1 MKKKIVLF
9 APLAITIAVLDIVAV
24 AIALYEQNV
33 LLGISVLLMLLA
45 SAVAFYKIF
54 GLNRTMSRFYKNINS
69 FLTPYQQDALLNFPL
84 PVMVFNHS
92 GEILWYNELM
102 KEKVFADEDSFGYN
116 VKALFP
122 KMDIE
127 KRCPPS
133 GYGVEYKGKLFT
145 AFPSKAHEDSDGLY
159 VSYFI
164 DDDKLKR
171 VAREFFSS
179 RPNVA
184 WFMIDNYD
192 ELLQSA
198 RENERSQVMA
208 EVEYVI
214 ETFVNNNHGIV
225 RKIDKDRFLVI
236 LEERYLRGII
246 ENRFNILDD
255 VRRIEAADKMPVTL
269 SIGVGRDARSIE
281 ESEEMAEQALDMA
294 LGRGGDQAA
303 IKTKNGYDFYGGV
316 AKGVEKRTKVK
327 TRIVANALLE
337 LIQSSSNVVLMG
349 HRFADLD
356 AMGSAAGLWYAI
368 KEMGKPAKIVYN
380 EKTSL
385 VKNLYDRLMDQGF
398 EEAFVSPEQALN
410 HIGEKTLLIIV
421 DTHTPQML
429 ESAAVYE
436 ACKNVAVIDHHRKMV
451 GYIDNAVLFHH
462 EPFASSASEMVA
474 ELLQYIGDKYR
485 INGGA
490 ADALLSG
497 IMLDTKNFIMRTGV
511 RTFEAAAYLKRMG
524 ADTIEV
530 KSLFATSMESYQER
544 SKVMASA
551 EVYNHCAIAVA
562 REPVD
567 QIKIV
572 AAQAAD
578 ELLNVND
585 VYGSFV
591 LYYEGEGIVGL
602 SARSMGKMNV
612 QVVMEKLGGGGHQTM
627 AGAQIRNT
635 TFEEV
640 RARLDEAINE
650 HLNTLNPEQSP
661 APTEPG
667 PVQMMD
673 PAMEEAAKKA
683 ADKASK

>member
-24 AIALYEQNV
+24 AMALYEQNAA
-33 LLGISVLLMLLA
+33 LGISVLLMLVA
-45 SAVAFYKIF
+45 SAAAFYKIF
-54 GLNRTMSRFYKNINS
+54 TVNLTMNRFYKNINS
-69 FLTPYQQDALLNFPL
+69 FLTPYQKDALLSFPL
-84 PVMVFNHS
+84 PVVVFNQR
-92 GEILWYNELM
+92 GEILWYNDLM
-102 KEKVFADEDSFGYN
+102 KEKVFAGEDSFGYN
-116 VKALFP
+116 VNDLFP
-122 KMDIE
+122 NLNVDQP
-127 KRCPPS
+127 CPPS

-145 AFPSKAHEDSDGLY
+145 AFPSKAGHEVEGLS

-171 VAREFFSS
+171 IAKEYFSS
-179 RPNVA
+179 RPAVA

-192 ELLQSA
+192 EMLQTA
-198 RENERSQVMA
+198 KENERSQVMA

-214 ETFVNNNHGIV
+214 ETFVGNNHGV
-225 RKIDKDRFLVI
+225 VKKIDKDRFLVI

-255 VRRIEAADKMPVTL
+255 VRRIEAGDKLPVTL
-269 SIGVGRDARSIE
+269 SIGVGREAKSIS
-281 ESEEMAEQALDMA
+281 ESEEMASQALDMA

-356 AMGSAAGLWYAI
+356 CMGAAAGLWYTVR
-368 KEMGKPAKIVYN
+368 EMDKPAKIVYN

-385 VKNLYDRLMDQGF
+385 TKNLYDRLVANGF
-398 EEAFVSPEQALN
+398 EDAFVSPEHAMN
-410 HIGEKTLLIIV
+410 YIGEKTLLIIV

-429 ESAAVYE
+429 ESAALYE
-436 ACKNVAVIDHHRKMV
+436 ACKDVAVIDHHRKMV

-485 INGGA
+485 INGFA

-497 IMLDTKNFIMRTGV
+497 IMLDTKNFIMRTGF

-530 KSLFATSMESYQER
+530 KALFATSMEAYQER
-544 SKVMASA
+544 SKVVASA
-551 EVYNHCAIAVA
+551 EVYNHCAIAAV
-562 REPVD
+562 EEKID

-572 AAQAAD
+572 AAQSAD
-578 ELLNVND
+578 ELLNIND

-591 LYYEGEGIVGL
+591 LYTEAEGVIGL

-627 AGAQIRNT
+627 AGAQIKNT
-635 TFEEV
+635 TMAEV
-640 RARLDEAINE
+640 RQRLNEAIDE
-650 HLNTLNPEQSP
+650 YLNSLNPEPVP
-661 APTEPG
+661 AEPG
-667 PVQMMD
+667 PVQLMD
-673 PAMEEAAKKA
+673 GVAPAGK
-683 ADKASK
+683 

>member
-1 MKKKIVLF
+1 MKKRIVLF
-9 APLAITIAVLDIVAV
+9 APLAITIAILDIVAV
-24 AIALYEQNV
+24 AMAMYEQN
-33 LLGISVLLMLLA
+33 LALAIGVLLMLIA
-45 SAVAFYKIF
+45 SGVTFYKIF
-54 GLNRTMSRFYKNINS
+54 NLNRTMNRFYRNINA
-69 FLTPYQQDALLNFPL
+69 FLTPYQKDALLSFPL
-84 PVMVFNHS
+84 PVVVFNQR
-92 GEILWYNELM
+92 GEILWYNDLM
-102 KEKVFADEDSFGYN
+102 KEKVFDGEDSFGYN
-116 VKALFP
+116 VNDLFP
-122 KMDIE
+122 NLNVDQP
-127 KRCPPS
+127 CPPS

-145 AFPSKAHEDSDGLY
+145 AYPSKAGHEVEGLS

-171 VAREFFSS
+171 IAKEYFSS
-179 RPNVA
+179 RPAAA

-214 ETFVNNNHGIV
+214 ETFVGNNHGIV
-225 RKIDKDRFLVI
+225 QKIDKDRFFVV

-255 VRRIEAADKMPVTL
+255 VRRIEAGDKMPVTL
-269 SIGVGRDARSIE
+269 SIGVGREARSIA
-281 ESEEMAEQALDMA
+281 ESEEMARQALDMA

-303 IKTKNGYDFYGGV
+303 IKNKNGYDFYGGV

-327 TRIVANALLE
+327 TRIVASALLE
-337 LIQSSSNVVLMG
+337 LIQSSSNVLLMG

-356 AMGSAAGLWYAI
+356 CVGASAGLWYAI
-368 KEMGKPAKIVYN
+368 KEMGKPAKIIYN

-385 VKNLYDRLMDQGF
+385 TGNLYERLMNYGF
-398 EEAFVSPEQALN
+398 EDAFIDPEKAMNL
-410 HIGEKTLLIIV
+410 IGEKTLLIIV

-429 ESAAVYE
+429 ESADLYK
-436 ACKNVAVIDHHRKMV
+436 ACQNVVVIDHHRKMV
-451 GYIDNAVLFHH
+451 GYIDNAVIFHH

-530 KSLFATSMESYQER
+530 KALFATTMDAYQAR
-544 SKVMASA
+544 SKVVASA
-551 EVYNHCAIAVA
+551 EVYNHCAIAAVK
-562 REPVD
+562 E
-567 QIKIV
+567 QINEIRVV

-578 ELLNVND
+578 ELLNIND

-591 LYYEGEGIVGL
+591 LYAEGEGVVGL

-612 QVVMEKLGGGGHQTM
+612 QVVMEKMGGGGHQTM

-640 RARLDEAINE
+640 RQRLNEAIDE
-650 HLNTLNPEQSP
+650 YLTTLNPEPSAEQ
-661 APTEPG
+661 G
-667 PVQMMD
+667 PVQVLD
-673 PAMEEAAKKA
+673 SAAVPKA
-683 ADKASK
+683 

>member
-9 APLAITIAVLDIVAV
+9 MPLAITIAVLDMVAV
-24 AIALYEQNV
+24 AMAVYQQNLAFVIAV
-33 LLGISVLLMLLA
+33 VLMLIA

-54 GLNRTMSRFYKNINS
+54 TVNSSMNRFYKNINT
-69 FLTPYQQDALLNFPL
+69 FLTPYQQDALLSFPL
-84 PVMVFNHS
+84 PVIVFNHH
-92 GEILWYNELM
+92 GEILWYNDLM
-102 KEKVFADEDSFGYN
+102 KEKVFAGEDSFGYN
-116 VKALFP
+116 VKDLFP
-122 KMDIE
+122 NLNVEQD
-127 KRCPPS
+127 CPPS

-145 AFPSKAHEDSDGLY
+145 AFPATAGHETEGLR

-171 VAREFFSS
+171 IAKEYFSS
-179 RPNVA
+179 RPAVA

-192 ELLQSA
+192 EVLQSA
-198 RENERSQVMA
+198 KENERSQVMA
-208 EVEYVI
+208 EVEYII
-214 ETFVNNNHGIV
+214 ETFVGNNYGIV
-225 RKIDKDRFLVI
+225 QKIDKDRFFVLM
-236 LEERYLRGII
+236 EERYLRGVI

-269 SIGVGRDARSIE
+269 SIGVGREAKSILE
-281 ESEEMAEQALDMA
+281 GEAMASQALDMA

-337 LIQSSSNVVLMG
+337 LIQSSSNVILMG

-385 VKNLYDRLMDQGF
+385 VQNLYERLLENGF
-398 EEAFVSPEQALN
+398 EDAFASPEQALN
-410 HIGEKTLLIIV
+410 LVVENTLLIVV

-429 ESAAVYE
+429 EYAPIYE
-436 ACKNVAVIDHHRKMV
+436 ACQNVAVIDHHRKMV

-474 ELLQYIGDKYR
+474 ELLQYIGEKYR
-485 INGGA
+485 INSGA
-490 ADALLSG
+490 AEALLSG

-530 KSLFATSMESYQER
+530 KALFATSMEAYQAR
-544 SKVMASA
+544 SMVVASA
-551 EVYNHCAIAVA
+551 EVYNHCAIATV
-562 REPVD
+562 REPMD

-572 AAQAAD
+572 AAQSAD
-578 ELLNVND
+578 ELLNIND

-612 QVVMEKLGGGGHQTM
+612 QIVMEKLGGGGHQTM
-627 AGAQIRNT
+627 AGAQLRNT

-640 RARLDEAINE
+640 RAKLNAAIDEYLTE
-650 HLNTLNPEQSP
+650 LNPEPIP
-661 APTEPG
+661 AEPG
-667 PVQMMD
+667 PVQMMELTI
-673 PAMEEAAKKA
+673 PEEK
-683 ADKASK
+683 

>member
-9 APLAITIAVLDIVAV
+9 VPLTITIAVLDIVAV
-24 AIALYEQNV
+24 AMALYQQNAV
-33 LLGISVLLMLLA
+33 LGISVLLMLIA
-45 SAVAFYKIF
+45 SGVAFYKIF
-54 GLNRTMSRFYKNINS
+54 TLNRTMNRFYKNINS
-69 FLTPYQQDALLNFPL
+69 FLTPYQQDTLLSFPL
-84 PVMVFNHS
+84 PVMVFNQS
-92 GEILWYNELM
+92 GEVLWYNELM
-102 KEKVFADEDSFGYN
+102 KEKVFAGEDSFGYN
-116 VKALFP
+116 VKELFP

-127 KRCPPS
+127 KPCPPS
-133 GYGVEYKGKLFT
+133 GYGMEYKGKLFT
-145 AFPSKAHEDSDGLY
+145 AYPSKAGHEVEGLC

-171 VAREFFSS
+171 IAREYFSS
-179 RPNVA
+179 RPAVA

-214 ETFVNNNHGIV
+214 ETFVGNNHGIV
-225 RKIDKDRFLVI
+225 KKIDKDRFLVI
-236 LEERYLRGII
+236 LEDRYLRGII

-269 SIGVGRDARSIE
+269 SIGVGREAKSIA
-281 ESEEMAEQALDMA
+281 ESEEMASQALDMA

-327 TRIVANALLE
+327 TRIVATALLE
-337 LIQSSSNVVLMG
+337 LIQSSSNVILMG

-356 AMGSAAGLWYAI
+356 AMGSAAGLWYSI
-368 KEMGKPAKIVYN
+368 KEMGKPAKIIYN

-385 VKNLYDRLMDQGF
+385 VQNLYERLLTHGF
-398 EEAFVSPEQALN
+398 EDAFVSPEQALN
-410 HIGEKTLLIIV
+410 LINEKTLLIIV

-436 ACKNVAVIDHHRKMV
+436 ACQNVAVIDHHRKMV

-474 ELLQYIGDKYR
+474 ELLQYIGDKHR

-530 KSLFATSMESYQER
+530 KALFATSMEAYQAR
-544 SKVMASA
+544 SKVVASA
-551 EVYNHCAIAVA
+551 EVYNHCAVA
-562 REPVD
+562 TVKEAMD

-572 AAQAAD
+572 AAQSAD
-578 ELLNVND
+578 ELLNIND

-591 LYYEGEGIVGL
+591 LYNEGEGVVGL

-640 RARLDEAINE
+640 RERLNAAIDE
-650 HLNTLNPEQSP
+650 HLNTLNPEP
-661 APTEPG
+661 IPVEPG

-673 PAMEEAAKKA
+673 PAAEAKA
-683 ADKASK
+683 AENK

>member
-9 APLAITIAVLDIVAV
+9 MPLAITIAVLDMVAV
-24 AIALYEQNV
+24 AMSVYEQNLAFV
-33 LLGISVLLMLLA
+33 IAVLLMLIA

-54 GLNRTMSRFYKNINS
+54 TVNSSMNRFYKNINS
-69 FLTPYQQDALLNFPL
+69 FLTPYQQDALLSFPL
-84 PVMVFNHS
+84 PVIVFNHH
-92 GEILWYNELM
+92 GEILWYNDLM
-102 KEKVFADEDSFGYN
+102 KEKVFAGEDSFGYS
-116 VKALFP
+116 VKDLFP
-122 KMDIE
+122 NLNVEQD
-127 KRCPPS
+127 CPPS

-145 AFPSKAHEDSDGLY
+145 AFPATAGHETDGLR

-171 VAREFFSS
+171 IAKEYFSS
-179 RPNVA
+179 RPAVA

-198 RENERSQVMA
+198 KENERSQVMA
-208 EVEYVI
+208 EVEYII
-214 ETFVNNNHGIV
+214 ETFVGNNHGIV
-225 RKIDKDRFLVI
+225 LKIDKDRFFVLM
-236 LEERYLRGII
+236 EERYLRGVI

-269 SIGVGRDARSIE
+269 SIGVGREAKSIIE
-281 ESEEMAEQALDMA
+281 GEAMASQALDMA

-303 IKTKNGYDFYGGV
+303 IKTKSGYDFYGGV

-337 LIQSSSNVVLMG
+337 LIQSSSNVILMG

-385 VKNLYDRLMDQGF
+385 VQNLYDRLLENGF
-398 EEAFVSPEQALN
+398 EDAFISPEQAMNLVVEN
-410 HIGEKTLLIIV
+410 TLLIVV

-429 ESAAVYE
+429 EYAPIYE
-436 ACKNVAVIDHHRKMV
+436 ACQNVAVIDHHRKMV

-485 INGGA
+485 INSGA
-490 ADALLSG
+490 AEALLSG

-530 KSLFATSMESYQER
+530 KALFATSMEAYQAR
-544 SKVMASA
+544 SMVVASA
-551 EVYNHCAIAVA
+551 EVYNHCAIATV
-562 REPVD
+562 REPMD

-572 AAQAAD
+572 AAQSAD
-578 ELLNVND
+578 ELLNIND

-612 QVVMEKLGGGGHQTM
+612 QIVMEKLGGGGHQTM
-627 AGAQIRNT
+627 AGAQLRNT

-640 RARLDEAINE
+640 RAKLNAAIDEYLSE
-650 HLNTLNPEQSP
+650 LNPEPIP
-661 APTEPG
+661 AEPG
-667 PVQMMD
+667 PVQMMELTI
-673 PAMEEAAKKA
+673 PEEK
-683 ADKASK
+683 

>member
-9 APLAITIAVLDIVAV
+9 APLAITIAVMDAVAV
-24 AIALYEQNV
+24 AMALYEQN
-33 LLGISVLLMLLA
+33 LTLSIAVLLMIIA
-45 SAVAFYKIF
+45 SGAAFYKIF
-54 GLNRTMSRFYKNINS
+54 TLNLTMSRFYKNINS
-69 FLTPYQQDALLNFPL
+69 FLTPYQQDALLSFPL
-84 PVMVFNHS
+84 PVMVYNPH
-92 GEILWYNELM
+92 GEILWYNDLM
-102 KEKVFADEDSFGYN
+102 KDKVFAGEDSFGYN
-116 VKALFP
+116 VHDLFP
-122 KMDIE
+122 NIDTE
-127 KRCPPS
+127 KPCPPT
-133 GYGVEYKGKLFT
+133 GYGVDYKGKLFT
-145 AFPSKAHEDSDGLY
+145 AFPTRAGHETEDLH

-171 VAREFFSS
+171 IAKEYFSS
-179 RPNVA
+179 RPAVA

-214 ETFVNNNHGIV
+214 ETFVGNNHGIV
-225 RKIDKDRFLVI
+225 KKIDKDRFLVI

-269 SIGVGRDARSIE
+269 SIGVGREAKSIA
-281 ESEEMAEQALDMA
+281 ESEEMASQALDMA

-337 LIQSSSNVVLMG
+337 LIQSSSNVILMG
-349 HRFADLD
+349 HRFSDLD
-356 AMGSAAGLWYAI
+356 ATGSAAGLWYAI

-385 VKNLYDRLMDQGF
+385 VGNLYDRLMEHGF
-398 EEAFVSPEQALN
+398 EDAFASPEEALEMVN
-410 HIGEKTLLIIV
+410 EKTLLIVV

-429 ESAAVYE
+429 DAPQVYE

-490 ADALLSG
+490 ADALLAG

-530 KSLFATSMESYQER
+530 KALFATSMQAYQAR
-544 SKVMASA
+544 SKVVASA
-551 EVYNHCAIAVA
+551 EVYNHCAIATVK
-562 REPVD
+562 EPMD

-572 AAQAAD
+572 AAQSAD
-578 ELLNVND
+578 ELLNIND

-627 AGAQIRNT
+627 AGAQVRNT

-640 RARLDEAINE
+640 RQRLNDAIDEY
-650 HLNTLNPEQSP
+650 LNTLNPEP
-661 APTEPG
+661 APVEPG
-667 PVQMMD
+667 PVQMMEPLD
-673 PAMEEAAKKA
+673 EQLPKQ
-683 ADKASK
+683 

>member
-9 APLAITIAVLDIVAV
+9 VPLTITIAVLDMVAV
-24 AIALYEQNV
+24 TMAVYEQN
-33 LLGISVLLMLLA
+33 LALGIAVLLMLIA

-54 GLNRTMSRFYKNINS
+54 TVNRSMNRFYKNINS
-69 FLTPYQQDALLNFPL
+69 FLTPYQQDALLSFPL
-84 PVMVFNHS
+84 PVIVFNHH

-102 KEKVFADEDSFGYN
+102 KEKVFAGEDSFGYN
-116 VKALFP
+116 VKDLFP
-122 KMDIE
+122 NLNVEQD
-127 KRCPPS
+127 CPPS

-145 AFPSKAHEDSDGLY
+145 AFPATAGHETEGLR

-171 VAREFFSS
+171 IAKEYFSS
-179 RPNVA
+179 RPAVA

-198 RENERSQVMA
+198 KENERSQVMA

-214 ETFVNNNHGIV
+214 ETFVGNNHGIV
-225 RKIDKDRFLVI
+225 QKIDKDRFFVLM
-236 LEERYLRGII
+236 EERYLRGII

-269 SIGVGRDARSIE
+269 SIGVGREAKSILE
-281 ESEEMAEQALDMA
+281 GEAMASQALDMA

-337 LIQSSSNVVLMG
+337 LIQSSSNVILMG

-385 VKNLYDRLMDQGF
+385 VQNLYERLLENGF
-398 EEAFVSPEQALN
+398 EDAFISPEQAMNLVV
-410 HIGEKTLLIIV
+410 EKTLLIVV
-421 DTHTPQML
+421 DTHIPQML
-429 ESAAVYE
+429 EYAPIYE
-436 ACKNVAVIDHHRKMV
+436 ACQNVAVIDHHRKMV

-485 INGGA
+485 INSGA
-490 ADALLSG
+490 AEALLSG

-530 KSLFATSMESYQER
+530 KALFATSMEAYQAR
-544 SKVMASA
+544 SMVVASA
-551 EVYNHCAIAVA
+551 EVYNHCAIATV
-562 REPVD
+562 REPMD

-572 AAQAAD
+572 AAQSAD
-578 ELLNVND
+578 ELLNIND

-612 QVVMEKLGGGGHQTM
+612 QIVMEKLGGGGHQTM
-627 AGAQIRNT
+627 AGAQLRNT

-640 RARLDEAINE
+640 RAKLNAAIDEYLSE
-650 HLNTLNPEQSP
+650 LNPEP
-661 APTEPG
+661 LPVEPG
-667 PVQMMD
+667 PVQMMELTI
-673 PAMEEAAKKA
+673 PPEK
-683 ADKASK
+683 

>member
-1 MKKKIVLF
+1 MKKRIVLF
-9 APLAITIAVLDIVAV
+9 VPLVITIAVLDIVAL
-24 AIALYEQNV
+24 AMALYEQN
-33 LLGISVLLMLLA
+33 LALGITVLLMLLA
-45 SAVAFYKIF
+45 SAAAFYKIF
-54 GLNRTMSRFYKNINS
+54 TVNLTMNRFYKNINS
-69 FLTPYQQDALLNFPL
+69 FLTPYQKDALLSFPL
-84 PVMVFNHS
+84 PIVVFNQR

-102 KEKVFADEDSFGYN
+102 KERVFAGEDSFGYN
-116 VKALFP
+116 VHDLFP
-122 KMDIE
+122 NLNTDQP
-127 KRCPPS
+127 CPPS

-145 AFPSKAHEDSDGLY
+145 AFPSKAGHEAEGLS

-171 VAREFFSS
+171 IAKEYFSS
-179 RPNVA
+179 RPAVA

-192 ELLQSA
+192 ELLQNA

-214 ETFVNNNHGIV
+214 ETFVANNHGLV
-225 RKIDKDRFLVI
+225 KKIDKDRFLVI
-236 LEERYLRGII
+236 LEERYLRGIV

-269 SIGVGRDARSIE
+269 SIGVGREAKSIDEGEAMAR
-281 ESEEMAEQALDMA
+281 QALDMA

-303 IKTKNGYDFYGGV
+303 IRTKNGYDFYGGV

-327 TRIVANALLE
+327 TRIVASALQE
-337 LIQSSSNVVLMG
+337 LIQSSSNVILMG

-356 AMGSAAGLWYAI
+356 CMGAAAGLWYAI
-368 KEMGKPAKIVYN
+368 KEMGKPVKIVYN

-385 VKNLYDRLMDQGF
+385 TKNLYDRLLVNGF
-398 EEAFVSPEQALN
+398 EDAFISPEQAMNLAV
-410 HIGEKTLLIIV
+410 EKTLLIIV

-429 ESAAVYE
+429 ESQQLYE
-436 ACKNVAVIDHHRKMV
+436 ACKDVAVIDHHRKMV

-497 IMLDTKNFIMRTGV
+497 IMLDTKNFIMRTGA

-530 KSLFATSMESYQER
+530 KALFATTMEAYQER
-544 SKVMASA
+544 SKVVASA
-551 EVYNHCAIAVA
+551 EVYNHCAIACVK
-562 REPVD
+562 EPMD
-567 QIKIV
+567 QIKVI
-572 AAQAAD
+572 AAQSAD
-578 ELLNVND
+578 ELLNIND
-585 VYGSFV
+585 VFGSFV

-640 RARLDEAINE
+640 RQRLNEAIDE
-650 HLNTLNPEQSP
+650 YLSTMNPDPVP
-661 APTEPG
+661 AEPG
-667 PVQMMD
+667 PVQLMD
-673 PAMEEAAKKA
+673 HFHSPSEK
-683 ADKASK
+683 

>member
-1 MKKKIVLF
+1 MKKRIVLF
-9 APLAITIAVLDIVAV
+9 APLAITIAILDIVAV
-24 AIALYEQNV
+24 AMAMYEQN
-33 LLGISVLLMLLA
+33 LALAIGVLLMLIA
-45 SAVAFYKIF
+45 SGVTFYKIF
-54 GLNRTMSRFYKNINS
+54 NLNVTMNRFYRNINA
-69 FLTPYQQDALLNFPL
+69 FLTPYQKDALLSFPL
-84 PVMVFNHS
+84 PVVVFNQR
-92 GEILWYNELM
+92 GEILWYNDLM
-102 KEKVFADEDSFGYN
+102 KEKVFDGEDSFGYN
-116 VKALFP
+116 VNDLFP
-122 KMDIE
+122 NLNVDQP
-127 KRCPPS
+127 CPPS

-145 AFPSKAHEDSDGLY
+145 AFPSKAGHEVEGLS

-171 VAREFFSS
+171 IAKEYFSS
-179 RPNVA
+179 RPAVA

-214 ETFVNNNHGIV
+214 ETFVGNNHGIV
-225 RKIDKDRFLVI
+225 QKIDKDRFFVL

-255 VRRIEAADKMPVTL
+255 VRRIEAGDKMPVTL
-269 SIGVGRDARSIE
+269 SIGVGREAKSIA
-281 ESEEMAEQALDMA
+281 ESEEMARQALDMA

-303 IKTKNGYDFYGGV
+303 IKNKNGYDFYGGV

-327 TRIVANALLE
+327 TRIVASALLE
-337 LIQSSSNVVLMG
+337 LIQSSSNILLMG

-356 AMGSAAGLWYAI
+356 CVGAASGLWYAI
-368 KEMGKPAKIVYN
+368 KEMGKPAKIIYN

-385 VKNLYDRLMDQGF
+385 TSNLHERLLNNGF
-398 EEAFVSPEQALN
+398 EDAFIEPEKAMNL
-410 HIGEKTLLIIV
+410 IGEKTLLIIV

-429 ESAAVYE
+429 ESADIYK
-436 ACKNVAVIDHHRKMV
+436 ACQNVAVIDHHRKMV
-451 GYIDNAVLFHH
+451 GYIDNAVIFHH

-530 KSLFATSMESYQER
+530 KALFATTMDAYQAR
-544 SKVMASA
+544 SKVVASA
-551 EVYNHCAIAVA
+551 EVYNHCAIAAVK
-562 REPVD
+562 E
-567 QIKIV
+567 QINEIRVV

-578 ELLNVND
+578 ELLNIND

-591 LYYEGEGIVGL
+591 LYAEGEGVIGL

-640 RARLDEAINE
+640 RQRLNEAIDE
-650 HLNTLNPEQSP
+650 YLSTLNTDPSPEQ
-661 APTEPG
+661 G
-667 PVQMMD
+667 PVQVLD
-673 PAMEEAAKKA
+673 SAAVPK
-683 ADKASK
+683 S

>member
-9 APLAITIAVLDIVAV
+9 VPLTITIAVLDMVAV
-24 AIALYEQNV
+24 TMAVYEQN
-33 LLGISVLLMLLA
+33 LALGIAVLLMLIA

-54 GLNRTMSRFYKNINS
+54 TVNRSMNRFYKNINS
-69 FLTPYQQDALLNFPL
+69 FLTPYQQDALLSFPL
-84 PVMVFNHS
+84 PVIVFNHH

-102 KEKVFADEDSFGYN
+102 KEKVFAGEDSFGYN
-116 VKALFP
+116 VKDLFP
-122 KMDIE
+122 NLNVEQD
-127 KRCPPS
+127 CPPS

-145 AFPSKAHEDSDGLY
+145 AFPATAGHETEGLR

-171 VAREFFSS
+171 IAKEYFSS
-179 RPNVA
+179 RPAVA

-198 RENERSQVMA
+198 KENERSQVMA

-214 ETFVNNNHGIV
+214 ETFVGNNHGIV
-225 RKIDKDRFLVI
+225 QKIDKDRFFVLM
-236 LEERYLRGII
+236 EERYLRGII

-269 SIGVGRDARSIE
+269 SIGVGREAKSILE
-281 ESEEMAEQALDMA
+281 GEAMASQALDMA

-337 LIQSSSNVVLMG
+337 LIQSSSNVILMG

-385 VKNLYDRLMDQGF
+385 VQNLYERLLENGF
-398 EEAFVSPEQALN
+398 EDAFISPEQAMNLVV
-410 HIGEKTLLIIV
+410 EKTLLIVV

-429 ESAAVYE
+429 EYAPIYE
-436 ACKNVAVIDHHRKMV
+436 ACQNVAVIDHHRKMV

-485 INGGA
+485 INSGA
-490 ADALLSG
+490 AEALLSG

-530 KSLFATSMESYQER
+530 KALFATSMEAYQAR
-544 SKVMASA
+544 SMVVASA
-551 EVYNHCAIAVA
+551 EVYNHCAIATV
-562 REPVD
+562 REPMD

-572 AAQAAD
+572 AAQSAD
-578 ELLNVND
+578 ELLNIND

-612 QVVMEKLGGGGHQTM
+612 QIVMEKLGGGGHQTM
-627 AGAQIRNT
+627 AGAQLRNT

-640 RARLDEAINE
+640 RAKLDAAIDE
-650 HLNTLNPEQSP
+650 YLSELNPEP
-661 APTEPG
+661 LPVEPG
-667 PVQMMD
+667 PVQMMELTI
-673 PAMEEAAKKA
+673 PPEK
-683 ADKASK
+683 

>member
-9 APLAITIAVLDIVAV
+9 VPLVITISVLDVVAV
-24 AIALYEQNV
+24 AMALYEQS
-33 LLGISVLLMLLA
+33 LPLGIAVLLMLLA
-45 SAVAFYKIF
+45 SAAAFYKIF
-54 GLNRTMSRFYKNINS
+54 TVNLSMNRFYKNINT
-69 FLTPYQQDALLNFPL
+69 FLTPYQQDALLSFPL
-84 PVMVFNHS
+84 PVVVFNHH

-102 KEKVFADEDSFGYN
+102 KEKVFDGEDSFGYN
-116 VKALFP
+116 IKELFP
-122 KMDIE
+122 NLKTDQP
-127 KRCPPS
+127 CPPT
-133 GYGVEYKGKLFT
+133 GFGVEYKGKLFT
-145 AFPSKAHEDSDGLY
+145 AFPAKAGHETEGLS

-171 VAREFFSS
+171 IAKEYFSS
-179 RPNVA
+179 RPAVA

-198 RENERSQVMA
+198 RENERSQIMA

-214 ETFVNNNHGIV
+214 ETFVGNNHGIV
-225 RKIDKDRFLVI
+225 KKIDKDRFLVI

-246 ENRFNILDD
+246 ESRFNVLDD

-269 SIGVGRDARSIE
+269 SIGVGRDAKTIA
-281 ESEEMAEQALDMA
+281 ESEEMASQALDMA

-327 TRIVANALLE
+327 TRIVATALLE
-337 LIQSSSNVVLMG
+337 LIQSSSNVILMG

-356 AMGSAAGLWYAI
+356 CVGAAAGLWYAI
-368 KEMGKPAKIVYN
+368 KEMGKPVKIVYN

-385 VKNLYDRLMDQGF
+385 TQNLYDRLLQNGF
-398 EEAFVSPEQALN
+398 EDAFVSPEQAMNLAV
-410 HIGEKTLLIIV
+410 EKTLLVIV

-429 ESAAVYE
+429 DHAPLYES
-436 ACKNVAVIDHHRKMV
+436 CQNVAVIDHHRKMV
-451 GYIDNAVLFHH
+451 GYIDNAVLFYH
-462 EPFASSASEMVA
+462 EPFASSASEMVS
-474 ELLQYIGDKYR
+474 ELLQYIGDQYR

-530 KSLFATSMESYQER
+530 KALFATSMEAYQAR
-544 SKVMASA
+544 SAVVASA
-551 EVYNHCAIAVA
+551 QVYNHCAIAEV
-562 REPVD
+562 RKPMD

-572 AAQAAD
+572 AAQSAD
-578 ELLNVND
+578 ELLNIND

-612 QVVMEKLGGGGHQTM
+612 QIVMEKLGGGGHQTM
-627 AGAQIRNT
+627 AGAQLRNT

-640 RARLDEAINE
+640 RQRLNAAVDEYLNE
-650 HLNTLNPEQSP
+650 MNPEP
-661 APTEPG
+661 AAVEPG
-667 PVQMMD
+667 PIQMQLMEMA
-673 PAMEEAAKKA
+673 AMEN
-683 ADKASK
+683 DK